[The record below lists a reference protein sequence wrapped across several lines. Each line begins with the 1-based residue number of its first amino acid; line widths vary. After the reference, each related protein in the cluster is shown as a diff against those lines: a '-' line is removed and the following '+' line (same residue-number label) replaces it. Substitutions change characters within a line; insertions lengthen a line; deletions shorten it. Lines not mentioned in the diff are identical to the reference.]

1 MRPASVGHLCIA
13 RRLAACEIVL
23 LIALMFG
30 LFGASLAQTGL
41 SSLSGPTTTT
51 GRSGPVVQTPEARTE
66 LVVHAPQGF
75 APGREMWLGLQID
88 HAPEW
93 HTYWKNPGDSGLPT
107 TLEWTLPPG
116 WSAGEIDWP
125 APHGLPV
132 GPLLNFGYEGR
143 LVLPVP
149 LTLSETAARG
159 PVTLRLKAN
168 WLICR
173 IECIPQS
180 GEFELALNSSD
191 AAYSPHA
198 AAFAASLAARP
209 MPHAGGV
216 SARLL
221 EDARRVGFTIEG
233 LPADWHDLPLQGY
246 PEQLGVF
253 EHARPA
259 TWQWGTDGQLQLSL
273 AVSEFRTE
281 GPTELALVLRGGP
294 DGQQT
299 RRVVAALSGSWPAL
313 DEPSATQQAAAL
325 ALSTVSAD
333 PGLGFWAA
341 LAAALIGG
349 LILNLM
355 PCVFPVLAIKVG
367 GFATLGSNLSV
378 LRRHGWFYA
387 LGVIG
392 SFVLLAGLLLM
403 LRAGG
408 EQLGWGFQLQQPWFV
423 AALALLFTLIALNLA
438 GWFELGNFLP
448 QRWLQAQ
455 ARHPDADALLSG
467 LLAVAVASPCTA
479 PFMGAALGAA
489 LGMPAA
495 QTLIIFAALGLGLAL
510 PYLLASHFPALARR
524 MPRPGAWMQTLRQL
538 LAFPMIAT
546 VLWLGWVLA
555 QQTSIDALIALL
567 AVLLALSLLV
577 WGWQRVQG
585 ARLRWLA
592 LLALLLPLGL
602 TSAWFA
608 SSLEAAS
615 TPTPAA
621 SANSSGPWA
630 PWTPE
635 RLNAELAAGRTVFV
649 DFTAAWCVTCQ
660 VNKRSTFAD
669 AKVMRAFETK
679 NVITLRADWTRRDP
693 AITEALARLG
703 RQGVPVYVFYRPGQ
717 PPTLLSELLSPADV
731 LGALEKF

>member
-1 MRPASVGHLCIA
+1 
-13 RRLAACEIVL
+13 
-23 LIALMFG
+23 
-30 LFGASLAQTGL
+30 
-41 SSLSGPTTTT
+41 
-51 GRSGPVVQTPEARTE
+51 
-66 LVVHAPQGF
+66 
-75 APGREMWLGLQID
+75 
-88 HAPEW
+88 
-93 HTYWKNPGDSGLPT
+93 
-107 TLEWTLPPG
+107 
-116 WSAGEIDWP
+116 
-125 APHGLPV
+125 
-132 GPLLNFGYEGR
+132 
-143 LVLPVP
+143 
-149 LTLSETAARG
+149 
-159 PVTLRLKAN
+159 
-168 WLICR
+168 
-173 IECIPQS
+173 
-180 GEFELALNSSD
+180 
-191 AAYSPHA
+191 
-198 AAFAASLAARP
+198 
-209 MPHAGGV
+209 
-216 SARLL
+216 
-221 EDARRVGFTIEG
+221 
-233 LPADWHDLPLQGY
+233 
-246 PEQLGVF
+246 
-253 EHARPA
+253 
-259 TWQWGTDGQLQLSL
+259 
-273 AVSEFRTE
+273 
-281 GPTELALVLRGGP
+281 
-294 DGQQT
+294 
-299 RRVVAALSGSWPAL
+299 
-313 DEPSATQQAAAL
+313 
-325 ALSTVSAD
+325 
-333 PGLGFWAA
+333 
-341 LAAALIGG
+341 
-349 LILNLM
+349 
-355 PCVFPVLAIKVG
+355 
-367 GFATLGSNLSV
+367 
-378 LRRHGWFYA
+378 
-387 LGVIG
+387 
-392 SFVLLAGLLLM
+392 M

-615 TPTPAA
+615 TPTPAG

-717 PPTLLSELLSPADV
+717 PPTLLSELLSPAEV
-731 LGALEKF
+731 LGALENF

>member
-1 MRPASVGHLCIA
+1 MRA
-13 RRLAACEIVL
+13 LAATGVGFAREKIMNWLASAWLGWLMLAVL
-23 LIALMFG
+23 LLG
-30 LFGASLAQTGL
+30 LAGQGAAQTAPL
-41 SSLSGPTTTT
+41 
-51 GRSGPVVQTPEARTE
+51 GPVVQTPEARTE
-66 LVVHAPQGF
+66 VVVHAPQGF
-75 APGREMWLGLQID
+75 APGRTMWLGLQID

-107 TLEWTLPPG
+107 TLEWTLPEG
-116 WSAGEIDWP
+116 WTAGEIDWP
-125 APHGLPV
+125 APHGLPI

-149 LTLSETAARG
+149 LSLSDAAARG

-180 GEFELALNSSD
+180 GEYELTIDAGNTPYAL
-191 AAYSPHA
+191 HA
-198 AAFAASLAARP
+198 EAFRTALAARP
-209 MPHAGGV
+209 AKHEGAV
-216 SARLL
+216 AARLGD
-221 EDARRVGFTIEG
+221 EARSVGFDLEG
-233 LPADWHDLPLQGY
+233 LPAAWRDLPVKAY

-253 EHARPA
+253 EHAKLA
-259 TWQWGTDGQLQLSL
+259 TWQWSPDGRLQLSM

-281 GPTELALVLRGGP
+281 APTELAVVLRGGP
-294 DGQQT
+294 DESQT
-299 RRVVAALSGSWPAL
+299 RRFTVALGDAWPAL
-313 DEPSATQQAAAL
+313 DEPSAEQQAAAL

-367 GFATLGSNLSV
+367 GFATLGSNPAT
-378 LRRHGWFYA
+378 LRRHGWFYT
-387 LGVIG
+387 LGVVG
-392 SFVLLAGLLLM
+392 SFVLLAGVLLA

-438 GWFELGNFLP
+438 GWFEFGNLLP

-495 QTLIIFAALGLGLAL
+495 QTLTIFAVLGLGLAL

-555 QQTSIDALIALL
+555 QQTSVDALIALF

-577 WGWQRVQG
+577 WGLPHAKG
-585 ARLRWLA
+585 RWLA
-592 LLALLLPLGL
+592 VVALILPLLL
-602 TSAWFA
+602 TAAWFN
-608 SSLEAAS
+608 SSLKAAS
-615 TPTPAA
+615 VPVATPV
-621 SANSSGPWA
+621 ANTSGPWA
-630 PWTPE
+630 GWTPE
-635 RLNAELAAGRTVFV
+635 RMNQELAAGRTVFV

-660 VNKRSTFAD
+660 VNKRSTLSD
-669 AKVMRAFETK
+669 ASVMQAFEAK
-679 NVITLRADWTRRDP
+679 GVVTLRADWTRRDP

-717 PPTLLSELLSPADV
+717 PPMLLSELLSPAEV
-731 LGALEKF
+731 LGALEQL